1 MYRKSF
7 LGSLRPFDVAQG
19 RLCGGHSELL
29 AASPRRVVC
38 GEYTRSGKDTLHNMV
53 ARANS
58 VFFLP
63 PICLGLRGPTRTANV
78 PSSRH
83 LLWLRLTG
91 INTQDDRRVFCIRS
105 VLVLYLFFA
114 ARAA

>member
-78 PSSRH
+78 YFRSGSITSLTSPEQSPVMGQMPRDVV
-83 LLWLRLTG
+83 RLSA
-91 INTQDDRRVFCIRS
+91 I
-105 VLVLYLFFA
+105 
-114 ARAA
+114 